1 MPAGRNPRLRIH
13 SLGCGPA
20 AVTGSAPIESIATS
34 KKGKMAEE
42 ASAALLPSVQRWR
55 LWRGPPELAILG
67 SGGPPPPELAGQVV
81 PPLKTAPVEESR
93 DDFEEK
99 EAAKIEAR

>member
-1 MPAGRNPRLRIH
+1 
-13 SLGCGPA
+13 
-20 AVTGSAPIESIATS
+20 VTGSAPIKTPFEPIESDSARRPPKSIVADATS

-42 ASAALLPSVQRWR
+42 ASAAPLPSVQRWR

>member
-1 MPAGRNPRLRIH
+1 MPAGRNPRLLIH
-13 SLGCGPA
+13 SLGCGRRRRRQE
-20 AVTGSAPIESIATS
+20 V
-34 KKGKMAEE
+34 
-42 ASAALLPSVQRWR
+42 SAAPLTSVQQWR

-81 PPLKTAPVEESR
+81 PPLKTAPDEESR

>member
-1 MPAGRNPRLRIH
+1 
-13 SLGCGPA
+13 
-20 AVTGSAPIESIATS
+20 VTGLTPITTPFEPIESDSARRPPKRADATS

-42 ASAALLPSVQRWR
+42 ASAAPLPSVQRWR

-81 PPLKTAPVEESR
+81 PPLKTAPDEESR